1 MIPDRRFARHFV
13 LAALTLGCLYLAGRG
28 RLAPPP
34 LAHPSRMPAWW
45 ADEGPVVAVFSAT
58 RLALLVAD
66 AYWLTL
72 LGMVAAIGALSPRR
86 LVRAAPGWRLVGAR
100 RAIGLALGA
109 TALGSALTG
118 GGTPVFAAS
127 PPGPGPAPT
136 ITNLAGLG
144 PPAGALP
151 PAQPGWPAP
160 AQPGLSGTDGAP
172 DSTAVGAP
180 PTPGLAPTTSA
191 EPSPT
196 RTTAP
201 GREAQPTN
209 GAPTTAPGPT
219 PSAPGHPA
227 ALAPAQTGTP
237 TAPADTGTPSAPADT
252 ASSAGGA
259 RTGSGSAPATFGAGA
274 AEDGDAVAAG
284 SEWIVRPGDNLWF
297 IADQT
302 LAAAWGRPP
311 SDRQVAGYWMNVI
324 AANRSRLPDPSD
336 PSLLFAG
343 DLIILPPV
351 PSG

>member
-34 LAHPSRMPAWW
+34 LAHPSRMPALW

-118 GGTPVFAAS
+118 GATPVFAAS

-219 PSAPGHPA
+219 PSACWGTRLPWRQPRPA
-227 ALAPAQTGTP
+227 RPLPPWTPARP
-237 TAPADTGTPSAPADT
+237 
-252 ASSAGGA
+252 
-259 RTGSGSAPATFGAGA
+259 
-274 AEDGDAVAAG
+274 
-284 SEWIVRPGDNLWF
+284 VRPRTPPHPQGALGP
-297 IADQT
+297 AV
-302 LAAAWGRPP
+302 GPPPRP
-311 SDRQVAGYWMNVI
+311 SEQVPRKMEMQ
-324 AANRSRLPDPSD
+324 
-336 PSLLFAG
+336 
-343 DLIILPPV
+343 
-351 PSG
+351 